1 MLFFLNVD
9 FVLIIIIMPKILST
23 SPPNDELLFTNESQI
38 SIVKTLQSK
47 HIHCVDNK
55 IDQIS
60 SSLQSI
66 SLEEKFTRT
75 IPGLEKVYEALFE
88 VVVYPLLYPDLIQK
102 LKIVCPKGLY
112 KIFFQY
118 VYLGFIC
125 I

>member
-1 MLFFLNVD
+1 ML
-9 FVLIIIIMPKILST
+9 KILTT

-47 HIHCVDNK
+47 NIPCVNNK

-112 KIFFQY
+112 TY
-118 VYLGFIC
+118 VYLGLFAYFLQFQIY
-125 I
+125 